1 MPLSTGDRLGPEIIS
16 PIGKGGMG
24 EVWRARDPR
33 VGRDVAIKISAQQ
46 FSDRF
51 EREARSIAALNHSN
65 ICTLFDVGPN
75 YLVMELVEGATLAER
90 IAQGPM
96 PLDEALAIARQIA
109 DALE

>member
-1 MPLSTGDRLGPEIIS
+1 MRVAS
-16 PIGKGGMG
+16 PSSFSGAR
-24 EVWRARDPR
+24 VLRAECVFSICR
-33 VGRDVAIKISAQQ
+33 AIRISAQR

-75 YLVMELVEGATLAER
+75 YLVKELVEGATLTER

-96 PLDEALAIARQIA
+96 SDQSIPDDRGGRG
-109 DALE
+109 